1 MTKKIFSRKLLF
13 LLIAATIAY
22 NTIDAKL
29 TEDGFSDIRPHHHA
43 SFKDDGQ
50 ACKERIIEE
59 MCCGVDTTP
68 TPHAILNFIE
78 LIQIYIEKIKN
89 TSSISFE
96 SVDIA
101 RIAVL
106 DVARARKMLSKA
118 TPAEILND
126 IRHAIDR
133 VDKQVI
139 QLESYVRKSKI
150 E

>member
-1 MTKKIFSRKLLF
+1 MTKKIFSRQLLF

-29 TEDGFSDIRPHHHA
+29 TEDGFSDMKAPLYA
-43 SFKDDGQ
+43 SFKEDGQ
-50 ACKERIIEE
+50 ACKQRIIEE
-59 MCCGVDTTP
+59 MCSGVDTTP

-89 TSSISFE
+89 TQSISFE
-96 SVDIA
+96 SVDTA

-118 TPAEILND
+118 TPADILNE
-126 IRHAIDR
+126 IRNAIDR

-139 QLESYVRKSKI
+139 QLESYIRKSKK